1 MNNQPRYGNWV
12 SQTLL
17 NKLLMCDVILVAMVI
32 LTNYIWKMPQVSGT
46 ISDVFL
52 IVTLYWAY
60 LNLCRK
66 LLTYDGGGV
75 MEKFHDK
82 LIEKLM
88 WDGEG
93 VLLDVGCGS
102 GALSVKCAKTFE
114 DASIVGI
121 DSWPADRDF
130 SLEQCER
137 NAMVEGVE
145 EQISFEK
152 DDIKDISYAD
162 ECFDAVV
169 SCFAYRF
176 EKDEPNKRTL
186 IKESLRVL
194 KKGGSFAIVDMIGN
208 MRSYGTVQGL
218 MEELE
223 AYGVSEVHY
232 IGNLEKALEVPGYA
246 RLPGMIYGAGMI
258 YGIK

>member
-1 MNNQPRYGNWV
+1 MNNQPKYGNWV

-17 NKLLMCDVILVAMVI
+17 NKLLMGDAVLVLLVI
-32 LTNYIWKMPQVSGT
+32 LTNYVWKMPQISGT

-60 LNLCRK
+60 LNLCKK
-66 LLTYDGGGV
+66 LLTFDGGGV
-75 MEKFHDK
+75 MERFHDK
-82 LIEKLM
+82 LIENLM

-93 VLLDVGCGS
+93 ALLDVGCGS
-102 GALSVKCAKTFE
+102 GALAIKCAKTFE
-114 DASIVGI
+114 DAQIIGI
-121 DSWPADRDF
+121 DSWSVERDF
-130 SLEQCER
+130 SQEQCEH
-137 NAMVEGVE
+137 NARVEGVDG
-145 EQISFEK
+145 QVTFEK
-152 DDIKDISYAD
+152 DNIRDISYAD

-186 IKESLRVL
+186 TKESLRVL

-218 MEELE
+218 IEELE
-223 AYGVSEVHY
+223 EAGVSEVHY
-232 IGNLEKALEVPGYA
+232 VGSLEKALEVPGYA
-246 RLPGMIYGAGMI
+246 RLPGMIYGTGMI